1 MARPA
6 SGMVRLPRQQLV
18 GDVGGDAPRFVAQL
32 GDELFVA
39 GKSPHYISCKVPIVP
54 TK

>member
-1 MARPA
+1 
-6 SGMVRLPRQQLV
+6 VRRRDFITLEL

-39 GKSPHYISCKVPIVP
+39 GKSPHYIFCKVPVVP